1 MKKSIYIILLTVF
14 TCLMILALIILFS
27 WYKEN
32 KKNQEIVDNV
42 KKYININKDE
52 NNEEKKAKKD
62 KNNEDKKYLDTKI
75 LEENQDTVGWIKIEG
90 TKIDYPIVKYT
101 DNEYYLKHDF
111 KKNLNSAGWIF
122 MDYQNNFNDQNIVLY
137 GHNRKDGS
145 MFGSLKM
152 LFDDEFYKEHNN
164 EILFIK
170 ENEIIRYSI
179 FSVYKVVNTDPYNS
193 TNFISLEEKVKEFKN
208 RSSIHFDFNVSD
220 VSQIIT
226 LSTCDYNNSYRLV
239 VHGYKKLS

>member
-1 MKKSIYIILLTVF
+1 MKKKYIILLTIF

-42 KKYININKDE
+42 KKYININNGE
-52 NNEEKKAKKD
+52 NNEEKED
-62 KNNEDKKYLDTKI
+62 KNNEEKKYLDKKI
-75 LEENQDTVGWIKIEG
+75 LEENQNTVGWIKIEG
-90 TKIDYPIVKYT
+90 TKIDYPVVKYT

-111 KKNLNSAGWIF
+111 KNNLNSAGWIF

-152 LFDDEFYKEHNN
+152 LFDDEFYKDHKN

-179 FSVYKVVNTDPYNS
+179 FSVYKVVKTDSYNS

-208 RSSIHFDFNVSD
+208 RSIIHFDFDVSD
-220 VSQIIT
+220 ISQVIT

>member
-1 MKKSIYIILLTVF
+1 MKKKYIILLTIF
-14 TCLMILALIILFS
+14 TCLMVLALIILFS

-42 KKYININKDE
+42 KKYININKGE
-52 NNEEKKAKKD
+52 NNEEKED
-62 KNNEDKKYLDTKI
+62 KNNEEKKYLDKKI
-75 LEENQDTVGWIKIEG
+75 LEENQNTVGWIKIEG
-90 TKIDYPIVKYT
+90 TKIDYPVVKYT

-152 LFDDEFYKEHNN
+152 LFDDEFYKDHKN

-179 FSVYKVVNTDPYNS
+179 FSVYKVVNTDSYNS

-208 RSSIHFDFNVSD
+208 RSSIHFDFDVSD
-220 VSQIIT
+220 VSQVIT

>member
-1 MKKSIYIILLTVF
+1 
-14 TCLMILALIILFS
+14 
-27 WYKEN
+27 
-32 KKNQEIVDNV
+32 
-42 KKYININKDE
+42 
-52 NNEEKKAKKD
+52 
-62 KNNEDKKYLDTKI
+62 
-75 LEENQDTVGWIKIEG
+75 
-90 TKIDYPIVKYT
+90 
-101 DNEYYLKHDF
+101 
-111 KKNLNSAGWIF
+111 
-122 MDYQNNFNDQNIVLY
+122 MDYKNNFNDQNIVLY

-179 FSVYKVVNTDPYNS
+179 FSVYKVVKTDSYNS

-208 RSSIHFDFNVSD
+208 RSSIHFDFDVSD

>member
-1 MKKSIYIILLTVF
+1 MKKNIYKILLTIF

-42 KKYININKDE
+42 KKYININNDE
-52 NNEEKKAKKD
+52 NNEEKED
-62 KNNEDKKYLDTKI
+62 KNNEEKNYLDKKI
-75 LEENQDTVGWIKIEG
+75 LEENQNTVGWIKIEG
-90 TKIDYPIVKYT
+90 TKIDYPVVKYT

-111 KKNLNSAGWIF
+111 NNNLNSAGWIF

-152 LFDDEFYKEHNN
+152 LFDDEFYKDHKN

-179 FSVYKVVNTDPYNS
+179 FSVYKVVNTDSYNS
-193 TNFISLEEKVKEFKN
+193 TNFVSLEEMVEEFKN
-208 RSSIHFDFNVSD
+208 RSSIHFDFDVSD

>member
-1 MKKSIYIILLTVF
+1 MKKNIYKILLTIF

-32 KKNQEIVDNV
+32 KKNQEIVDSV
-42 KKYININKDE
+42 KKYININNDE
-52 NNEEKKAKKD
+52 NNEEKED
-62 KNNEDKKYLDTKI
+62 KNNEEKNYLDKKI
-75 LEENQDTVGWIKIEG
+75 LEENQNTVGWIKIEG
-90 TKIDYPIVKYT
+90 TKIDYPVVKYT

-111 KKNLNSAGWIF
+111 NNNLNSAGWIF

-152 LFDDEFYKEHNN
+152 LFDDEFYKDHKN

-179 FSVYKVVNTDPYNS
+179 FSVYKVVNTDSYNS
-193 TNFISLEEKVKEFKN
+193 TNFVSLEEKVKEFKN
-208 RSSIHFDFNVSD
+208 RSSIHFDFDVSD

>member
-62 KNNEDKKYLDTKI
+62 KNNEEKKYLDTKI

-90 TKIDYPIVKYT
+90 TKIDYPVVKYT

-137 GHNRKDGS
+137 GHNRTDGS

-152 LFDDEFYKEHNN
+152 LFDDEFYKDHKN

-179 FSVYKVVNTDPYNS
+179 FSVYKVVNTDSYNS
-193 TNFISLEEKVKEFKN
+193 TNFISLEEKVEEFKN
-208 RSSIHFDFNVSD
+208 RSSIHFDFDVSD

-239 VHGYKKLS
+239 VHGYKILS

>member
-1 MKKSIYIILLTVF
+1 MKKNIYKILLTIF

-42 KKYININKDE
+42 KKYININKGE
-52 NNEEKKAKKD
+52 NNEEKED
-62 KNNEDKKYLDTKI
+62 KNNEEKNYLDKKI
-75 LEENQDTVGWIKIEG
+75 LEENQNTVGWIKIEG
-90 TKIDYPIVKYT
+90 TKIDYPVVKYT

-152 LFDDEFYKEHNN
+152 LFDDEFYKDHKN

-179 FSVYKVVNTDPYNS
+179 FSVYKVVNTDSYNS

-208 RSSIHFDFNVSD
+208 RSSIHFDFDVSD

>member
-52 NNEEKKAKKD
+52 NNEEKK
-62 KNNEDKKYLDTKI
+62 YLDTKI

-111 KKNLNSAGWIF
+111 KKNINSAGWIF

-152 LFDDEFYKEHNN
+152 LFDDEFYKDHKN

-179 FSVYKVVNTDPYNS
+179 FSVYKVVNTDSYNS
-193 TNFISLEEKVKEFKN
+193 TNFISLEEKVEEFKN
-208 RSSIHFDFNVSD
+208 RSSIHFDFDVSD

-239 VHGYKKLS
+239 VHGYKILS

>member
-52 NNEEKKAKKD
+52 NNEEKK
-62 KNNEDKKYLDTKI
+62 YLDTKI

-90 TKIDYPIVKYT
+90 TKIDYPVVKYT

-111 KKNLNSAGWIF
+111 KKI
-122 MDYQNNFNDQNIVLY
+122 
-137 GHNRKDGS
+137 
-145 MFGSLKM
+145 
-152 LFDDEFYKEHNN
+152 
-164 EILFIK
+164 
-170 ENEIIRYSI
+170 
-179 FSVYKVVNTDPYNS
+179 
-193 TNFISLEEKVKEFKN
+193 
-208 RSSIHFDFNVSD
+208 
-220 VSQIIT
+220 
-226 LSTCDYNNSYRLV
+226 
-239 VHGYKKLS
+239 

>member
-1 MKKSIYIILLTVF
+1 MKKKYIILLTIF

-42 KKYININKDE
+42 KKYININNDE
-52 NNEEKKAKKD
+52 NNEEKED
-62 KNNEDKKYLDTKI
+62 KNNEEKKYLDKKI
-75 LEENQDTVGWIKIEG
+75 LEENQNTVGWIKIEG
-90 TKIDYPIVKYT
+90 TKIDYPVVKYT

-111 KKNLNSAGWIF
+111 NNNLNSAGWIF

-152 LFDDEFYKEHNN
+152 LFDDEFYKDHKN

-179 FSVYKVVNTDPYNS
+179 FSVYKVVNTDSYNS

-208 RSSIHFDFNVSD
+208 RSSIHFDFDVSD

-239 VHGYKKLS
+239 VHGYKKFS